1 MRSGRALK
9 ARHRSSR
16 LSVSSRPSSAAFRS
30 TPRRSVLTSSA
41 GGRQFMTYSKQ
52 RNEGIRPPHR
62 PVVLIADDEETIRAV
77 LERYLARAGFHALS
91 ASTIE
96 IALALL
102 DEWSISAV
110 IVDLRFGSADG
121 MTLIEAVHRWHKN
134 LAVVAFTG
142 HPEGCDEA
150 R

>member
-1 MRSGRALK
+1 
-9 ARHRSSR
+9 
-16 LSVSSRPSSAAFRS
+16 
-30 TPRRSVLTSSA
+30 VL
-41 GGRQFMTYSKQ
+41 
-52 RNEGIRPPHR
+52 
-62 PVVLIADDEETIRAV
+62 VADDDQSILAV
-77 LERYLARAGFHALS
+77 LERYLTRAGFHVLS

-150 R
+150 RAAGVPCVEKGNAGSFGELVGLLRAALGLGKNG